1 MLKYAPY
8 LLGILLLMGSGCADK
23 GSKSDS
29 PADTS
34 NAVTLKPSDFY
45 FVGMIDYYPGLYKY
59 NFKTKEAEKFWSV
72 KGEKIVD
79 LSFSDNR
86 KTAFFLTAKEF
97 GKRGVFPFI
106 KRVKLYRLD
115 VDSSKVDF
123 IRTVGSGMQVFTEW
137 EADNSYKVILNSL
150 DKIVA
155 NYVDQHT
162 FIYSRFG
169 KELVNE
175 SKTYDITK
183 EGYPKP
189 PVPKVVFNSEGGDTV
204 EAAADSSMYSVY
216 LINSKS
222 GSKTVLAKS
231 SQKLKDAE
239 WGAGGG
245 CIIFSTLDISPRNET
260 IYNKRPNTS
269 KLFIYSLSSK
279 KIIKKWEGGGVK
291 NFFIDADYVIFDNG
305 FGPSSILKIFNYKT
319 MEPFDTV
326 KIEGG
331 CGVSNIPQIP
341 DFSA

>member
-8 LLGILLLMGSGCADK
+8 LLGLLLLIGSGCSDK
-23 GSKSDS
+23 GSKSEKPD
-29 PADTS
+29 DTL
-34 NAVTLKPSDFY
+34 NVVIQKPSDFY

-86 KTAFFLTAKEF
+86 KTAFFITAKMF

-106 KRVKLYRLD
+106 TRVKLYRLG
-115 VDSSKVDF
+115 VDSSKVNF
-123 IRTVGSGMQVFTEW
+123 IRTIGSGMQVFTEW
-137 EADNSYKVILNSL
+137 EADNSFKIILNSF

-162 FIYSRFG
+162 FIYSQFG
-169 KELVNE
+169 RELVNE

-183 EGYPKP
+183 EGYPRP
-189 PVPKVVFNSEGGDTV
+189 PAPKTVFQSNDGDKV
-204 EAAADSSMYSVY
+204 EAAADSGMYSVF
-216 LINSKS
+216 LIDSKS
-222 GSKTVLAKS
+222 GNKTVLTKS
-231 SQKLKDAE
+231 PQNLKEAE
-239 WGAGGG
+239 WGVGGE

-260 IYNKRPNTS
+260 IYNKEPNTS
-269 KLFIYSLSSK
+269 RIFLYSLATK
-279 KIIKKWEGGGVK
+279 KIIKKWGGGGVK
-291 NFFIDADYVIFDNG
+291 NFFIDGDYVIFDDG
-305 FGPSSILKIFNYKT
+305 FGPSSVLKIFNYKT
-319 MEPFDTV
+319 MELFDTI

-331 CGVSNIPQIP
+331 CGVSNIPKIP